1 MKKYVENFQFF
12 FAKDFRLY
20 DFFALTSYM
29 KNENNIY
36 RIKPVEELR
45 FTDDF
50 MFCRVMKN
58 PDLCKGVIERLLGI
72 KVERIEYP
80 ELQKEIRP
88 YYSAHGVRMDVYVKD
103 SDRIFDIEMQTT
115 IPEDLPRR
123 MRYYQSMIDIDSLIA
138 GSEYETL
145 KESYVIFLCTKD
157 PFGLGLPVYT
167 FNTVCREK
175 NDFTLNDGINK
186 LFFNASAFAA
196 EKNLEIKGFLGYL
209 CIGKPSDYLTE
220 DIDRR
225 VERLKINEIFRSDYM
240 MDALPLYDAR
250 QAGLKEG
257 MEKGRLA
264 GERNAKFETAK
275 KMLENKIPIDLIT
288 KCTSLSLEEVKRL
301 K

>member
-1 MKKYVENFQFF
+1 MN
-12 FAKDFRLY
+12 
-20 DFFALTSYM
+20 

-138 GSEYETL
+138 GSEYEAL

-167 FNTVCREK
+167 FSTVCKEK

-186 LFFNASAFAA
+186 LFFNASAFAS

-209 CIGKPSDYLTE
+209 CSGKPSDYLTE

-240 MDALPLYDAR
+240 MDALPLHDAR
-250 QAGLKEG
+250 KAGLREG
-257 MEKGRLA
+257 MEKGLLA
-264 GERNAKFETAK
+264 GERKKAIETAK
-275 KMLENKIPIDLIT
+275 KMLENEIPIDLIT
-288 KCTSLSLEEVKRL
+288 KCTGLSLEEVKRL
-301 K
+301 KD

>member
-1 MKKYVENFQFF
+1 
-12 FAKDFRLY
+12 
-20 DFFALTSYM
+20 M

-103 SDRIFDIEMQTT
+103 SNRIFDIEMQTT

-138 GSEYETL
+138 GSEYEAL

-167 FNTVCREK
+167 FSTVCREK

-209 CIGKPSDYLTE
+209 CNGRPSDYLTE